1 MSLGTV
7 LFSFSGRLNRL
18 PWWLSAIGLA
28 VAQWVLLFVLMKA
41 LGVEMVETTTATSY
55 SVQADMSTM
64 SPAAMTVFGIVGL
77 VFLWPGLAIAI
88 KRWHDRGKSGWWVL
102 IILIPIVGVIWALVE
117 NGFLRGTVGPNQYG
131 PDPLGA

>member
-1 MSLGTV
+1 MNLGAV

-18 PWWLSAIGLA
+18 PFWLSAIGLA
-28 VAQWVLLFVLMKA
+28 VAQWVVLFVLMKA
-41 LGVEMVETTTATSY
+41 LGVEMVETSTATSY

-64 SPAAMTVFGIVGL
+64 SPAAMAVFGIVGL
-77 VFLWPGLAIAI
+77 VFLWPGLAITI

-102 IILIPIVGVIWALVE
+102 IVLIPLVGAIWALVE
-117 NGFLRGTVGPNQYG
+117 TGFLRGTVGPNKYG